1 MPYNLRSGKQQ
12 HSSQE
17 IDTALIMLK
26 MSKDAADQKI
36 QAEREAAESIIE
48 LNNKKQE
55 LENLKLIKQ
64 YTDQYN
70 TLTMLSS
77 IHQAEADRLEME
89 ITRLIS
95 TIN

>member
-12 HSSQE
+12 HSPQE

-26 MSKDAADQKI
+26 LHKDQTDQKI
-36 QAEREAAESIIE
+36 QQEKEAAESIIE
-48 LNNKKQE
+48 LNKKKQE

-70 TLTMLSS
+70 TLTMLSR
-77 IHQAEADRLEME
+77 IHQEEADRLEIE
-89 ITRLIS
+89 ISKLIS

>member
-1 MPYNLRSGKQQ
+1 MPTLRSGKNT
-12 HSSQE
+12 SSHQD
-17 IDTALIMLK
+17 IDAALIMLK
-26 MSKDAADQKI
+26 LHKEQADKRI
-36 QAEREAAESIIE
+36 MEEKEAAKSIIE
-48 LNNKKQE
+48 LNEKKKE

-70 TLTMLSS
+70 TLTMLSR

>member
-1 MPYNLRSGKQQ
+1 MPTLRSGKNTR
-12 HSSQE
+12 SPQE

-26 MSKDAADQKI
+26 LHKEAADHRI
-36 QAEREAAESIIE
+36 REENNITALED

-55 LENLKLIKQ
+55 LDKLRLIKK

-70 TLTMLSS
+70 TLTMLSR
-77 IHQAEADRLEME
+77 IHQEEADKLEME
-89 ITRLIS
+89 ITKLMS